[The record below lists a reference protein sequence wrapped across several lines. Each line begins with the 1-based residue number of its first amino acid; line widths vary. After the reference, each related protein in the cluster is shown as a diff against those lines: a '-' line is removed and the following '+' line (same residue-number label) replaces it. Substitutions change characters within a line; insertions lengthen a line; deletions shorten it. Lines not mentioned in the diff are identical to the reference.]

1 MQHRRL
7 LVSIWHR
14 PLVRIALISL
24 WFGILTLPLMM
35 EPKAA
40 YFGLGRPVLVA
51 LGVALVGLVQ
61 WLAAEWGGPATK
73 WMERLVGETGRAV
86 RHLADRID
94 WRLLEVLAL
103 ASALLIPLGLN
114 RYYIDVL
121 TQVGI
126 YVTLALGLNIVIGLA
141 GLLDLGYVAFYAVGA
156 YAYGLLSTRVGLS
169 FWEVWPLGAL
179 LAALFGVLLGIPV
192 LRLKGDYLAIVTL
205 GFGEMIRITLN
216 NWDSLTRG
224 PNGIIGIPR
233 PKVFGFTFSTPIHY
247 YYLSLA
253 MVGLTIFVV
262 GRLNRSRIGRAWTA
276 IRDDEV
282 AAETMGINLMKA
294 KLLAF
299 ALGATWAG
307 LAGVFFASK
316 MTFISPESF
325 TFFESVIIL
334 CMVVLGGMGSVPGVI
349 LGASLL
355 VILPE
360 VMRQFALYRMLI
372 FGGAMV
378 VMMILRPQGLIAS
391 SRRVIALGLR
401 DRRPATA
408 ATGLSP
414 AGRGGSSTNS
424 VV

>member
-1 MQHRRL
+1 M
-7 LVSIWHR
+7 WHR
-14 PLVRIALISL
+14 PLVRIALVSL

-51 LGVALVGLVQ
+51 VGVALVGLVQ
-61 WLAAEWGGPATK
+61 WLAAEWRGPATK
-73 WMERLVGETGRAV
+73 RLERLAAETGRAV

-169 FWEVWPLGAL
+169 FWEVLPLGAL

-262 GRLNRSRIGRAWTA
+262 SRLNRSRIGRAWTA

-401 DRRPATA
+401 DRRQAAA

-414 AGRGGSSTNS
+414 AGRGRSPTNS

>member
-1 MQHRRL
+1 M
-7 LVSIWHR
+7 WHR
-14 PLVRIALISL
+14 PLVRIALVGL
-24 WFGILTLPLMM
+24 WFGILALPLMM

-51 LGVALVGLVQ
+51 VGVALVGLVQ
-61 WLAAEWGGPATK
+61 WFAAEWGGPATK
-73 WMERLVGETGRAV
+73 WLERLVGETGRAV

-94 WRLLEVLAL
+94 RRLLRVLAL

-114 RYYIDVL
+114 RYHIDVL

-169 FWEVWPLGAL
+169 FWEVLPLGAL

-216 NWDSLTRG
+216 NWDSLTHG

-233 PKVFGFTFSTPIHY
+233 PKAFGFTFSTPIHY

-334 CMVVLGGMGSVPGVI
+334 CMVVLGGMGSVSGVI

-401 DRRPATA
+401 DRRQAAA
-408 ATGLSP
+408 ATGVSP
-414 AGRGGSSTNS
+414 ASRGRSPTNS